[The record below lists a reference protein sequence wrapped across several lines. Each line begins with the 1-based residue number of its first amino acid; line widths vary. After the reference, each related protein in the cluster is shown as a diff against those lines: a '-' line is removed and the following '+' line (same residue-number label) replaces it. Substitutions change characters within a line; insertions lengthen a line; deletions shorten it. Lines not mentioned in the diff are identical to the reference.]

1 MEGTKGRTHEGT
13 GIGLALV
20 AELIKLHGGTI
31 DVASEL
37 DKGST
42 FRVSLPPGK
51 SHLPAERIGA
61 DVGEQLSTPGSKAF
75 VEEALRWLPPSGEM
89 IAINETIDQ
98 VGADQP
104 EPPPLL
110 KRRIVV
116 ADDNHDMRDYLRRL
130 LSDRYEV
137 TAVADGRE
145 AIRAARETMP
155 SLILSDVMMPNLD
168 GFGLLQAVRDDENLT
183 GIPVILL
190 SARAG
195 EEATLDGVKAGA
207 DDYLVKPFSART
219 SRQSRCTN

>member
-1 MEGTKGRTHEGT
+1 
-13 GIGLALV
+13 
-20 AELIKLHGGTI
+20 
-31 DVASEL
+31 
-37 DKGST
+37 
-42 FRVSLPPGK
+42 
-51 SHLPAERIGA
+51 
-61 DVGEQLSTPGSKAF
+61 
-75 VEEALRWLPPSGEM
+75 M
-89 IAINETIDQ
+89 IAINETIGQ

-104 EPPPLL
+104 ERPPLL

-130 LSDRYEV
+130 LYDRYEV
-137 TAVADGRE
+137 TVVADGRE

-155 SLILSDVMMPNLD
+155 SLILADVMMPNLD

-207 DDYLVKPFSART
+207 DDYLVKPFRAAKFSPESMHKLSENNLKENLRMQN
-219 SRQSRCTN
+219 SDCGPLLLSEDGRLGMESCY